1 MLYACV
7 STGFKPYVIRMTTRV
22 CPTDTMH
29 ELTEDTH
36 TKKNTQILNTSD
48 GRLISSFVTVP
59 TNIANIYIYILLP
72 LQVAAIFIQP
82 FAMIFLDL
90 DLEFLLLIG
99 FII

>member
-59 TNIANIYIYILLP
+59 TNIANIYIYLASSSGRSYLYS
-72 LQVAAIFIQP
+72 AFCND
-82 FAMIFLDL
+82 FS
-90 DLEFLLLIG
+90 
-99 FII
+99 